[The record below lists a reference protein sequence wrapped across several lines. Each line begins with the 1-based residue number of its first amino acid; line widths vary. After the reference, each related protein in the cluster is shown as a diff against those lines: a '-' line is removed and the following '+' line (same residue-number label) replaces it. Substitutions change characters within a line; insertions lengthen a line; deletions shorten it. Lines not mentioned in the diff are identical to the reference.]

1 LRRCQLQH
9 GKSLWPGNSRTAIV
23 PHLLAWVP
31 PCFLDCLK
39 GTGVG
44 VEMSQKEVAVVPFEA
59 CKSPATSR
67 MQKHFDEV
75 EAVSAEAKPISREM
89 RVDIMMSYC

>member
-1 LRRCQLQH
+1 
-9 GKSLWPGNSRTAIV
+9 
-23 PHLLAWVP
+23 
-31 PCFLDCLK
+31 
-39 GTGVG
+39 
-44 VEMSQKEVAVVPFEA
+44 MSQKEVAVVPFEA

-75 EAVSAEAKPISREM
+75 EAVSAEVKPISREM